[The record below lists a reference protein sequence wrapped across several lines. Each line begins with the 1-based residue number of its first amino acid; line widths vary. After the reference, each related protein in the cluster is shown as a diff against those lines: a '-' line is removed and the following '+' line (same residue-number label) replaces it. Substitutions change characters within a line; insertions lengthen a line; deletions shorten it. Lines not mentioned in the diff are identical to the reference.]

1 MQTDREIGQKTIFSV
16 IFLTGMDR
24 WTSNTERQTVIR
36 RNKQT
41 DKQVDKHADRQRKRN
56 KIKEIGLVTIFSVIF
71 YNCKVIFSKICIT
84 YPIFLV

>member
-1 MQTDREIGQKTIFSV
+1 M

-41 DKQVDKHADRQRKRN
+41 HKQVDKHADRQRKQN
-56 KIKEIGLVTIFSVIF
+56 KIILKPKKL
-71 YNCKVIFSKICIT
+71 SK
-84 YPIFLV
+84 